1 MESRSELRSEENAG
15 AVSDRPARPEV
26 DSLLARAGT
35 RPPSNEVRASLAAIQ
50 AARAAAELRLQ
61 RDSLRVRV
69 LTMAILAVVAAGTFA
84 LAGHLRARRRAAAA
98 ARAAAAQ
105 VMAAPQEVPSLSVA
119 GSRLTADSTPGTL
132 PAGGSEPTPSSG
144 AANLAHGAD
153 AVLTPAAIE
162 ARDAALA
169 ACREAYDRHRW
180 RSAVDACTSAF
191 DTSPRDAAVAM
202 KVAQAQH
209 ARAHYADAGDWARRA
224 LALEDADPDA
234 YVILAHAERRAG
246 HPLAVRNAYHQ
257 YLLLA
262 PRGWHASEARA
273 ALRGT
278 RASAKARS
286 AGHARLVESG
296 QPLAVE
302 IPVRD

>member
-1 MESRSELRSEENAG
+1 MEPSMESRSELRSEENAG
-15 AVSDRPARPEV
+15 AVGDRPARPEV

-69 LTMAILAVVAAGTFA
+69 LTMTFLAVVAAGTFA
-84 LAGHLRARRRAAAA
+84 LAGHLRARRRATAA

-105 VMAAPQEVPSLSVA
+105 VSAAPREVPSPPGAASL
-119 GSRLTADSTPGTL
+119 LTVDSTMGVLSPG
-132 PAGGSEPTPSSG
+132 PATGVDDLAALTPSASG
-144 AANLAHGAD
+144 
-153 AVLTPAAIE
+153 V
-162 ARDAALA
+162 RDAALA
-169 ACREAYDRHRW
+169 ACREAYDHHRW
-180 RSAVDACTSAF
+180 RAAVDACASAF
-191 DTSPRDAAVAM
+191 EASPQDAAVAM

-224 LALEDADPDA
+224 LALEDADPEA

-246 HPLAVRNAYHQ
+246 HPAAVRNAYHQ

-273 ALRGT
+273 ALRGG
-278 RASAKARS
+278 RASARARS
-286 AGHARLVESG
+286 SGHAASARPPEAR
-296 QPLAVE
+296 QPLAEE
-302 IPVRD
+302 IPLRE

>member
-1 MESRSELRSEENAG
+1 MESLSEQRSEDSAG
-15 AVSDRPARPEV
+15 AGADRPSRPEV

-35 RPPSNEVRASLAAIQ
+35 RPPSSEVRASLAAVQ
-50 AARAAAELRLQ
+50 AARAAAELRMQ
-61 RDSLRVRV
+61 RDSRRIRV
-69 LTMAILAVVAAGTFA
+69 LTMTFLAVVAAGTFA

-98 ARAAAAQ
+98 RAAAAAQ
-105 VMAAPQEVPSLSVA
+105 VTVAPVLPRLPEA
-119 GSRLTADSTPGTL
+119 G
-132 PAGGSEPTPSSG
+132 
-144 AANLAHGAD
+144 
-153 AVLTPAAIE
+153 VLTIDPTVGALPTSAGAPAATVPGGDDLATVTPAE
-162 ARDAALA
+162 SGVRDAALA

-180 RSAVDACTSAF
+180 RSAVDACVSAF
-191 DTSPRDAAVAM
+191 EVSPRDASVAM

-246 HPLAVRNAYHQ
+246 HPAAVRNAYHQ

-273 ALRGT
+273 ALRGART
-278 RASAKARS
+278 SARARS
-286 AGHARLVESG
+286 AGHAASRPSEVR
-296 QPLAVE
+296 QPLAE
-302 IPVRD
+302 EMPLRE